1 MPTFAIDMLWLV
13 WPNSLQTTRRK
24 KKPKDCSRRCIQPI
38 LASQNSTVK
47 DCSVHI
53 ARHLFVVL
61 LASAAFGAQAAP
73 LEYPGERPSCTGKS
87 KFPVFDIS
95 MPVHTLSVQNGK
107 KSMLDAL
114 RDDFKVNT
122 IIRYYDDPDNPTLA
136 GKILKEDE
144 STAILHAKFKIAVVF
159 QHKSHS
165 VSKFQDGEGTK
176 DAGFAW
182 NLAEKNKQPYKTAI
196 YFGIDGPFEEDELR
210 QRFGDGKDDELIG
223 KMRLV
228 VKTYF
233 QEIQAAFASFAKK
246 EKVPGYDI
254 GIYCSAEM
262 CSVGDDLKLPHMW
275 VSAAGRDSDYFKKL
289 MAKPAKVNLLQS
301 RESLPCDGWV
311 GVPHGQDPTFDI
323 DQVNDGNPNLGTWDR
338 KRK

>member
-1 MPTFAIDMLWLV
+1 METLSP
-13 WPNSLQTTRRK
+13 K
-24 KKPKDCSRRCIQPI
+24 KKRTAKRSKALTIVIFAWGNRQMI
-38 LASQNSTVK
+38 
-47 DCSVHI
+47 I
-53 ARHLFVVL
+53 ARRLFAAL

-73 LEYPGERPSCTGKS
+73 LEYPGVRPSCTEKS

-95 MPVHTLSVQNGK
+95 MPVHTLRVQDGK

-122 IIRYYDDPDNPTLA
+122 IIRYYDDPDNPTLT
-136 GKILKEDE
+136 GKVLKEDE
-144 STAILHAKFKIAVVF
+144 SEAILKAHFKIAVVF

-182 NLAEKNKQPYKTAI
+182 KLAEKNKQPYKTAI
-196 YFGIDGPFEEDELR
+196 YFGIDGPFDIEPLR
-210 QRFGDGKDDELIG
+210 ERFGANLNEDQLIE
-223 KMRLV
+223 KMRPV

-233 QEIQAAFASFAKK
+233 QEIQAAFADFAKK

-262 CSVGDDLKLPHMW
+262 CSVGEDLKLPHMW

-289 MAKPAKVNLLQS
+289 MAEPARVNLLQS
-301 RESLPCDGWV
+301 RESLPCEGWV
-311 GVPHGQDPTFDI
+311 GVPDDQDPTFDI
-323 DQVNDGNPNLGTWDR
+323 DQVNDANPDLGTWDR

>member
-1 MPTFAIDMLWLV
+1 M
-13 WPNSLQTTRRK
+13 
-24 KKPKDCSRRCIQPI
+24 
-38 LASQNSTVK
+38 
-47 DCSVHI
+47 
-53 ARHLFVVL
+53 
-61 LASAAFGAQAAP
+61 
-73 LEYPGERPSCTGKS
+73 GKT

-122 IIRYYDDPDNPTLA
+122 IIRYYDDPDNPTLK
-136 GKILKEDE
+136 GKVLHKEE
-144 STAILHAKFKIAVVF
+144 STAILKAKFKIAVVF

-165 VSKFQDGEGTK
+165 VSKFQDGEGSK
-176 DAGFAW
+176 DAAFAW
-182 NLAEKNKQPYKTAI
+182 NLAEENKQPYKTAI
-196 YFGIDGPFEEDELR
+196 FFGIDGPFETDELR
-210 QRFGDGKDDELIG
+210 QRFGDGLNDDELIG

-228 VKTYF
+228 VKAYF
-233 QEIQAAFASFAKK
+233 QEIQAAFAGFAKK
-246 EKVPGYDI
+246 EKVPGYNI

-262 CSVGDDLKLPHMW
+262 CTVGDDLNLPHMW

-289 MAKPAKVNLLQS
+289 MAKPARVNLLQS
-301 RESLPCDGWV
+301 RESPKCEGWV

-323 DQVNDGNPNLGTWDR
+323 DQVNDANPNLGTWES